1 MAPKNELKDKLQ
13 DGELDLSMMQYTDV
27 PCKEIEQFGG
37 KVSTVNLSH
46 NLLSFLPPTF
56 PLLSHIVKL
65 DLSKNQLTQLPDNFG
80 QLRSLKWLDL
90 YANKLTRLPVSFAQ
104 LKNLKW
110 LDLKDNLL
118 VPAIQQAA
126 GPCITPNDCATCAKK
141 VVALLQSMES
151 QLQREMQ
158 RKMAIEQEASQ
169 ERAKMEELEREKV
182 RQEKRAAKDR
192 RREEQKQREEGRREE
207 ENKHRQKREMN
218 SNGSPPSVNG
228 FSNGHGDT
236 LVTPAASPPQTW
248 LYSIMMFLMGVSAVG
263 VAVAVSLVWIYSEGN
278 LDSNSVHAAIAAIRM
293 DVEEGIQDLDK
304 KRAVAWKAFGKAAKP
319 YVDQGLTSCM
329 KLWKD
334 GGRMMRKA
342 AKYVDKH
349 YGDSFAS
356 VWEKISST
364 FLMIWEEV
372 RHHLEAGWKW
382 SKPHFHELGKIMIDN
397 GQIAWD
403 WVNETVRG
411 LGA

>member
-1 MAPKNELKDKLQ
+1 MASKNVLKDKLQ

-110 LDLKDNLL
+110 LDLKDNSL

-158 RKMAIEQEASQ
+158 RKMAMEQEASQ
-169 ERAKMEELEREKV
+169 ERARMEEIEREKV

-207 ENKHRQKREMN
+207 ENKHRQKREMD
-218 SNGSPPSVNG
+218 SNRSSPNG
-228 FSNGHGDT
+228 IGNGHGDT
-236 LVTPAASPPQTW
+236 HDHVTPAAPAPQSW
-248 LYSIMMFLMGVSAVG
+248 FYSFFMFLMGVFAVG
-263 VAVAVSLVWIYSEGN
+263 VAVGVSLVWIYSEGN
-278 LDSNSVHAAIAAIRM
+278 LDSNSVHAAMSAIRM
-293 DVEEGIQDLDK
+293 DMEECFEDIGRK
-304 KRAVAWKAFGKAAKP
+304 GSVAWKTLGQTAKP
-319 YVDQGLTSCM
+319 YVDQGLQSCV

-349 YGDSFAS
+349 YGDSFAA
-356 VWEKISST
+356 VWEKIRSM
-364 FLMIWEEV
+364 FLMIWDEI

-382 SKPHFHELGKIMIDN
+382 SKPHFHELGKLMIDN

-403 WVNETVRG
+403 WVKETVRG
-411 LGA
+411 LGV